1 MASRTVRARWV
12 MPRAGTIWRGGWVQ
26 AADGLVTDLGERVAA
41 GTSVDLGDV
50 IVLPGLV
57 NAHTHL
63 ELSWLAGKVPPAASM
78 DGWLREMMHL
88 RRLGPP
94 GGDVEVLAAM
104 DTALASARAS
114 GTVLIGDV
122 SNTLLSASRL
132 HRAGMAGTLFHEI
145 LGFRPV
151 DVHGMVHQ
159 ARERLTAALAD
170 AAPLLG
176 AVVAHAPYSTAPSL
190 FREIARTHE
199 GPAPLAVHIAESM
212 EEMALLRDGTGPF
225 RALLERLEV
234 WDEAWT
240 PPGAAPIQF
249 LHAQGYLNAGTL
261 LVHGVHLTPDDL
273 DAVRR
278 AECVLVTCPR
288 SNTWVGGGVPPVAR
302 FYASGVDVAIGTDS
316 LASVDSLNLFDEL
329 AALRRLAPE
338 VEAARLIDSATR
350 VGAQAL
356 GWGRTFGALAPGM
369 SSCAAVVRVPAHLGD
384 PRDVEEYL
392 VSGVPAEAVS
402 LLDLAAA

>member
-1 MASRTVRARWV
+1 
-12 MPRAGTIWRGGWVQ
+12 MPRAGTLWHGGWLQ
-26 AADGLVTDLGERVAA
+26 AADHAVTDLGPRGASS
-41 GTSVDLGDV
+41 GVDLGDV
-50 IVLPGLV
+50 VVMPGLV

-78 DGWLREMMHL
+78 DGWLRAMMHL

-94 GGDVEVLAAM
+94 GGDVEVLAAI
-104 DTALASARAS
+104 DTALADARAT
-114 GTVLIGDV
+114 GTALIGDV
-122 SNTLLSASRL
+122 TNTLMSASRL
-132 HRAGMAGTLFHEI
+132 RRAGMSATLFHEI

-151 DVHGMVHQ
+151 DVTGLVRQ
-159 ARERLTAALAD
+159 ARERLGD
-170 AAPLLG
+170 AMGDEAGLQG
-176 AVVAHAPYSTAPSL
+176 AVAAHAPYSTAPAL

-199 GPAPLAVHIAESM
+199 GPAPLAVHIAESL
-212 EEMALLRDGTGPF
+212 EEMALLRDGSGPF

-240 PPGAAPIQF
+240 PPGPAPIRF
-249 LHAQGYLNAGTL
+249 LRTHGYLGAGTL
-261 LVHGVHLTPDDL
+261 LVHGVHLTPDEL
-273 DAVRR
+273 DEVRQ
-278 AECVLVTCPR
+278 ADAILVTCPR

-302 FYASGVDVAIGTDS
+302 FYAAGVDVAVGTDS

-338 VEAARLIDSATR
+338 VEAARLLDSATR
-350 VGAQAL
+350 IGARAL
-356 GWGRTFGALAPGM
+356 GWGRTHGVLAPG
-369 SSCAAVVRVPAHLGD
+369 SASLAAVVRVPADLTD

-392 VSGVPAEAVS
+392 VSGVAVDAVS